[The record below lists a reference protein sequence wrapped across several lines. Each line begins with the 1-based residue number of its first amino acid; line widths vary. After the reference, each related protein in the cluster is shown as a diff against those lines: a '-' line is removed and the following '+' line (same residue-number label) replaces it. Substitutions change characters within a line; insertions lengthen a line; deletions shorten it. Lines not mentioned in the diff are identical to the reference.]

1 MYSMYTQSAL
11 VYMRTYTNSR
21 ARASMHARTT
31 QAINVRY
38 SPLFRKEFHQS
49 RCRPWYLAQ
58 LLLET
63 DQQVF
68 HTLLFFSFYSQ
79 FLYLVEKQSKSQ
91 DINSPLYYKSSIT
104 NLQYRLHVP
113 FHQVS
118 CWRKLHNFLL
128 LPVYCIPTLFLL
140 D

>member
-1 MYSMYTQSAL
+1 MHNATNKQTNTHTHTHTHTQS
-11 VYMRTYTNSR
+11 
-21 ARASMHARTT
+21 
-31 QAINVRY
+31 INQSTSISKY
-38 SPLFRKEFHQS
+38 SLLFRKEFHQS

-68 HTLLFFSFYSQ
+68 HTLVFFSFYSQ
-79 FLYLVEKQSKSQ
+79 FLYLVEKQSKSP

-104 NLQYRLHVP
+104 NLQYQHVP
-113 FHQVS
+113 FHQISSWV
-118 CWRKLHNFLL
+118 KLHNFLL